1 MSIWFVPTLITAGI
15 IILIGVVSVRKTWRF
30 DMQLEQEDL
39 IPQKIA
45 EHPFTLNP
53 IIWIIFIALAFMGIV
68 IVYYATTSVP
78 IV

>member
-1 MSIWFVPTLITAGI
+1 MGMWLIPTLITSGI
-15 IILIGVVSVRKTWRF
+15 IILIGILSVRKTVKF
-30 DMQLEQEDL
+30 DMQLEREDI
-39 IPQKIA
+39 IPEKIA

-68 IVYYATTSVP
+68 IVYYATTTTP

>member
-1 MSIWFVPTLITAGI
+1 MWLIPTLITSGI
-15 IILIGVVSVRKTWRF
+15 IILIGILSVRKTVKF
-30 DMQLEQEDL
+30 DMQLEREDI
-39 IPQKIA
+39 IPEKIA

-68 IVYYATTSVP
+68 IVYYATTTTP

>member
-1 MSIWFVPTLITAGI
+1 MWLIPTLITSGI
-15 IILIGVVSVRKTWRF
+15 IILIGILSVRKTVKF
-30 DMQLEQEDL
+30 DMQLEREDI
-39 IPQKIA
+39 IPEKIA

-68 IVYYATTSVP
+68 IVYYATTTAP